1 MLAALATMQRE
12 FLLAPTVMRWVDN
25 DLVASTACIIL
36 AAALVVAGRL
46 THPARHD
53 LVAAR
58 WTPSMAT
65 KGAQ

>member
-12 FLLAPTVMRWVDN
+12 FLLAPTVMQWVDN

-46 THPARHD
+46 TPPGE
-53 LVAAR
+53 
-58 WTPSMAT
+58 T
-65 KGAQ
+65 